1 MPTMTTLTKVTK
13 EEAPMTGGGTLR
25 IASIPAGH
33 PYVRHLAAVDE
44 PDRVVRLPD
53 PVPAVADPVPGQWWP
68 PVMLD
73 RAWIGRHHHEFD
85 LMHLHFGFES
95 ADPATLAGW
104 CADLAGAGK
113 PLVVTVHDLV
123 NPHLTDQR
131 RHVALL
137 DVLIPRADRLI
148 TLTAGAAAEIH
159 RRWGHRATVIPHPH
173 IVALDWPMPE
183 IRTRSTGEFVVGLSV
198 KDLRANV
205 DPLPVLAALARVLP
219 RLPATTVQVDLHP
232 ELLSRDDRRAVALRA
247 FLDGRKAADG
257 WSVWTHPRLTDAQ
270 LWNHLHSLDLSVL
283 PYAFG
288 THSGWLEACVD
299 VGSAVLVPDI
309 GHYAEQH
316 GHPTYPRAADG
327 AVDPA
332 GFAAALHRIRRDPAL
347 ATPPRPD
354 RRAQR
359 RRIADAHERIY
370 RSALATARVTALC

>member
-1 MPTMTTLTKVTK
+1 M
-13 EEAPMTGGGTLR
+13 AAGATLR
-25 IASIPAGH
+25 VASIPAGH
-33 PYVRHLAAVDE
+33 PYVRHLAAVDG

-73 RAWIGRHHHEFD
+73 RAWIEQHRHEFD

-95 ADPATLAGW
+95 ADPITLAGW

-113 PLVVTVHDLV
+113 PLVVTVHDLA
-123 NPHLTDQR
+123 NPHFVDQR

-137 DVLIPRADRLI
+137 DVLIPRADGLI
-148 TLTAGAAAEIH
+148 TLTAGAAATI
-159 RRWGHRATVIPHPH
+159 RQRWGRRATVIPHPH
-173 IVALDWPMPE
+173 IVALDWTAPSPPP
-183 IRTRSTGEFVVGLSV
+183 RPNDDFVVGLSV

-205 DPLPVLAALARVLP
+205 DPLPVLAALAKALP
-219 RLPATTVQVDLHP
+219 ESPGTTVLVDLHP
-232 ELLSRDDRRAVALRA
+232 ELLTRDDPSAAALRA

-257 WSVWTHPRLTDAQ
+257 WSVWPHPRLTDAQ
-270 LWNHLHSLDLSVL
+270 LWTHLHSLDLSVL

-299 VGSAVLVPDI
+299 VGTAVLVPDI

-316 GHPTYPRAADG
+316 GHPTFPRAADG

-332 GFAAALHRIRRDPAL
+332 GFAAVLRRIRRDPAL
-347 ATPPRPD
+347 ATPPKPD

-359 RRIADAHERIY
+359 RHIADAHVRIY
-370 RSALATARVTALC
+370 RSAVATAGVRSLP